1 MSSAYERA
9 RESGYSEEE
18 ITRYLSQKDKNFSK
32 KYEQAIKSGYQPEEV
47 LRFASEQEKKPKESL
62 LSNIGR
68 QAGRSTARVVETVA
82 GAPRA
87 LGDFLESLVPEKI
100 IKKGAEKI
108 GLKEPVEK
116 GMEFA
121 KEYAPY
127 KLFPSSQDIRKNVTK
142 GLFGEKLE
150 PKNEWEAK
158 ADEVVS
164 DFAALALPFPGAQFK
179 VIKPALLSLGGNV
192 ASEIVGKMG
201 GSEKEKTYAKLGTIL
216 AGSMIN
222 PKAAENLK
230 NDLYKDARAARPADA
245 KVNAGNLSTKSSAL
259 EKELMKGD
267 PKAASKTKAVGLL
280 KDLRSKIENKEISVD
295 ELEQFKRDINEARS
309 SLYETFKTDK
319 VGRKSAKRNLDS
331 VSKLV
336 DSTLS
341 EYGKQNP
348 QWEAFYRP
356 ANEVHGAIAQSKK
369 ARDVISRVAKK
380 YGHHAILP
388 ILGLGHYGGATAIEG
403 VLGSAAIGAA
413 GLGASEIGSRI
424 WKSPTLRK
432 HYTNLVNSALAD
444 DVVLIEENLKKL
456 EKALKEEESTQSNPR
471 A

>member
-1 MSSAYERA
+1 MSSSYERA
-9 RESGYSEEE
+9 KQSGYSDEE
-18 ITRYLSQKDKNFSK
+18 ITKFLSQKDKKFSQ
-32 KYEQAIKSGYQPEEV
+32 KYEKALESGYHPEEI
-47 LRFASEQEKKPKESL
+47 LKFASEQEKKPKESF
-62 LSNIGR
+62 LSNVGR
-68 QAGRSTARVVETVA
+68 QVGRSTARAVETVV

-87 LGDFLESLVPEKI
+87 LGDFLESIVPEKV

-108 GLKEPVEK
+108 GLKEPVEQ

-121 KEYAPY
+121 KKYAPY
-127 KLFPSSQDIRKNVTK
+127 KIFPSSQEIRKNITK

-164 DFAALALPFPGAQFK
+164 DFAALALPFPGTQFK

-201 GSEKEKTYAKLGTIL
+201 GTEKEKTYAKLGTIL

-230 NDLYKDARAARPADA
+230 NDLYKDARSARPADA
-245 KVNAGNLSTKSSAL
+245 KVNASNLASKSSVL
-259 EKELMKGD
+259 EKALMKGD
-267 PKAASKTKAVGLL
+267 PKATSKTKAVGLI
-280 KDLRSKIENKEISVD
+280 KDIRSKIKNKEIEIE

-309 SLYETFKTDK
+309 GLYETFKTDK

-331 VSKLV
+331 VSKLI

-369 ARDVISRVAKK
+369 ARDIISRVAHK

-388 ILGLGHYGGATAIEG
+388 LIGLGHYGGAPVVEG
-403 VLGSAAIGAA
+403 ILGGAALGAA
-413 GLGASEIGSRI
+413 GLGATEIGSKI
-424 WKSPTLRK
+424 WKSPTIRK

-444 DVVLIEENLKKL
+444 DVVLVEENLKKL
-456 EKALKEEESTQSNPR
+456 EKTMKEETNRSAPK
-471 A
+471 